1 MNKITKVK
9 VKKYLS
15 IIKSS
20 KKKNFSVS
28 SLSSTIGVN
37 EDTLREE
44 LAYFD
49 PLIRLMEDYNL
60 KDIVDDLE
68 KFLTK
73 PLVKRVKLTTK
84 YNSVLDFVIKNMTLN
99 GDLID
104 KCTKLNK
111 TQLKDLEILVK
122 KEIRKTRWKN

>member
-20 KKKNFSVS
+20 KKKHFSVS

-60 KDIVDDLE
+60 KDIVNDLE
-68 KFLTK
+68 SFLTK
-73 PLVKRVKLTTK
+73 PLVKRAKLTTK

-104 KCTKLNK
+104 KYTKLNK

-122 KEIRKTRWKN
+122 REIRKTK

>member
-20 KKKNFSVS
+20 KKKHFDIS

-60 KDIVDDLE
+60 KDIVTDLE
-68 KFLTK
+68 SFLAKPLTK
-73 PLVKRVKLTTK
+73 RAKLTSK
-84 YNSVLDFVIKNMTLN
+84 YNSILDFVIKNMTLN

-104 KCTKLNK
+104 KYTKLNK

-122 KEIRKTRWKN
+122 REIRKAK

>member
-15 IIKSS
+15 IIKNG
-20 KKKNFSVS
+20 KKKHFDVA
-28 SLSSTIGVN
+28 SLSSSTGIN
-37 EDTLREE
+37 EDSLREE

-60 KDIVDDLE
+60 KDIIPELE
-68 KFLTK
+68 NYLTK
-73 PLVKRVKLTTK
+73 PMVKRAKLTSK
-84 YNSVLDFVIKNMTLN
+84 YNSILDFVVKNMTSN

-104 KCTKLNK
+104 KYVKLNK

-122 KEIRKTRWKN
+122 REIRKAK